1 MHMYDLYLMHHGVL
15 GQKWGVRRYQDENG
29 HLTAAG
35 RKHIDKGLNKIEK
48 RRLKYDKYKSKF
60 DKTYN
65 KAVKVSPIFNRVTT
79 DQKKLNK
86 ARTYMIKADKI
97 AQKNYKKYTK
107 LEHLTAMVEK
117 NGDTSVSDIRKRI
130 DSMNTNIVSAKL
142 LGDNARQLMSTP
154 ISSLAAY

>member
-1 MHMYDLYLMHHGVL
+1 
-15 GQKWGVRRYQDENG
+15 
-29 HLTAAG
+29 
-35 RKHIDKGLNKIEK
+35 
-48 RRLKYDKYKSKF
+48 
-60 DKTYN
+60 
-65 KAVKVSPIFNRVTT
+65 
-79 DQKKLNK
+79 
-86 ARTYMIKADKI
+86 MIKADKI